1 MFSSSDSI
9 ACLIRHTGA
18 AFTFSAILVTSAA
31 PFADAQQLGYKL
43 LGSVGINAGV
53 QPPPGLALIDNVLHY
68 SSTELRGRHGQVVPI
83 DGLDI
88 SATGMAIGASL
99 TTEIRHS
106 TLLTFAFGLP
116 LAKIRINSD
125 EPAASINGF
134 GFSDMFVQPLKVG
147 WRRPH
152 FDVVTAYMVYVP
164 TGKFEPRGGGTGRG
178 DWTHQLSLGGAL
190 FQDTT
195 RASRLS
201 ALASYE
207 INSRK
212 RGIDIRRGDIIQ
224 IQGGAGIGVAKVLT
238 VGVAS
243 FALWQVTADHGAD
256 IPPSLR
262 GQWSRAFGVGPEMN
276 VVIPSWHTRFDLRA
290 ERELGVRSR
299 PKGTVV
305 AFSAAYSVPRKRR
318 GAAM

>member
-1 MFSSSDSI
+1 MFASSDAI
-9 ACLIRHTGA
+9 ACLIRCTGA
-18 AFTFSAILVTSAA
+18 AAILVTSAA
-31 PFADAQQLGYKL
+31 STLDAQQLGYKL
-43 LGSVGINAGV
+43 LGSAGINAGV
-53 QPPPGLALIDNVLHY
+53 QPPAGLALIDNLLHY
-68 SSTELRGRHGQVVPI
+68 SSTELRGRNGEVVPI

-88 SATGMAIGASL
+88 SATGMAVGASL
-99 TTEIRHS
+99 TTEIKHS
-106 TLLTFAFGLP
+106 TFLTFALGLP
-116 LAKIRINSD
+116 LARIHVSSD

-134 GFSDMFVQPLKVG
+134 GFSDVFIQPLKLG
-147 WRRPH
+147 RRSPH
-152 FDVVTAYMVYVP
+152 FDVVTAYMVYAP

-178 DWTHQLSLGGAL
+178 YWTHQLSLGGAL
-190 FQDTT
+190 FADTT
-195 RASRLS
+195 RASRIS

-212 RGIDIRRGDIIQ
+212 RGIDIRRGDLIQ
-224 IQGGAGIGVAKVLT
+224 IQGGAGVGVAKVLT

-262 GQWSRAFGVGPEMN
+262 GQWSRAFGVGPEVN
-276 VVIPSWHTRFDLRA
+276 VAIPSWRTRFDLRA

-305 AFSAAYSVPRKRR
+305 AFTAAYSIPRRSR
-318 GAAM
+318 GAAR